1 MHFLPSVTNFNI
13 LGLRLLPYF
22 IFSFCIVTLVAL
34 YYALVASPI
43 DYQQGEYVRIMYV
56 HVPAAWLALAV
67 YFIMACCSFSTII
80 WGTKLSY
87 LIAVSLAPVGC
98 AFSLITLVT
107 GSLWGYPIWGTYW
120 VWDARLTS
128 MLVLFF
134 FYLAYIGIINAEPN
148 ILRAEKPS
156 SVIAL
161 LGVINIPI
169 VKFSVKFWHSLH
181 QPDSI
186 ITSNGPQIDL
196 AMLVPLILM
205 FISYFLYVIINVI
218 LRFNNVMSELKYDSR
233 SNRSLY

>member
-1 MHFLPSVTNFNI
+1 MTFLPSVNYVRN
-13 LGLRLLPYF
+13 LGLQALPYLVCIFCVF
-22 IFSFCIVTLVAL
+22 ITIAL
-34 YYALVASPI
+34 YYALIVSPV

-56 HVPAAWLALAV
+56 HVPAAWLALFI
-67 YFIMACCSFSTII
+67 YCIMASCSFSTII

-87 LIAVSLAPVGC
+87 LIAVSIAPIGC
-98 AFSLITLVT
+98 AFSLITLIT
-107 GSLWGYPIWGTYW
+107 GSLWGYPVWGTYW

-134 FYLAYIGIINAEPN
+134 FYLAYIAIINAESN

-186 ITSNGPQIDL
+186 ITANGPQIHPT
-196 AMLVPLILM
+196 MLIPLILM
-205 FISYFLYVIINVI
+205 FISYLLYVIINVI
-218 LRFNNVMSELKYDSR
+218 LHYNNIISNLQHDSR

>member
-1 MHFLPSVTNFNI
+1 MTFLPSVSDVRN
-13 LGLRLLPYF
+13 LGLRALPYLVCVFCVF
-22 IFSFCIVTLVAL
+22 IIIAL
-34 YYALVASPI
+34 YYALIISPV

-56 HVPAAWLALAV
+56 HVPAAWLALFI
-67 YFIMACCSFSTII
+67 YCIMACCSFSTII
-80 WGTKLSY
+80 WSTKLSY
-87 LIAVSLAPVGC
+87 LIAVSIAPIGC
-98 AFSLITLVT
+98 AFSLITLIT
-107 GSLWGYPIWGTYW
+107 GSLWGYPVWGTYW

-134 FYLAYIGIINAEPN
+134 FYLAYIAIINAESN

-161 LGVINIPI
+161 LGLINIPI

-186 ITSNGPQIDL
+186 ITSNGPQIDPS
-196 AMLVPLILM
+196 MLLPLILM
-205 FISYFLYVIINVI
+205 FISYLLYVIINVI
-218 LRFNNVMSELKYDSR
+218 LRYNNIISNLQNDSR